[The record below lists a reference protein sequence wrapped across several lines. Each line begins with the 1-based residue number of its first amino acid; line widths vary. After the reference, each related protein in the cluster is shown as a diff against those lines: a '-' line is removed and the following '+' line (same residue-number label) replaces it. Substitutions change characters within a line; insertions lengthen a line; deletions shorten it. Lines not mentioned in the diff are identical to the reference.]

1 MKLIL
6 ESRIREDCRISA
18 SRSYACGL
26 AGVRRRDGHRNPGL
40 APQLRIELSKDCVH
54 DSGRKE
60 DFSIRNGRR
69 SVVNDRTVEGLNQ
82 TLHAGLHV
90 EVIFQKRSNIRLRVP
105 KILLSKD
112 QRREEFFGIALEP
125 IASYF
130 DQCLLILIQD

>member
-1 MKLIL
+1 
-6 ESRIREDCRISA
+6 
-18 SRSYACGL
+18 
-26 AGVRRRDGHRNPGL
+26 
-40 APQLRIELSKDCVH
+40 LRIELGKDCVH

-60 DFSIRNGRR
+60 DFSVRNGGR

-90 EVIFQKRSNIRLRVP
+90 EVIFKKRSNIRLRVP

-112 QRREEFFGIALEP
+112 QRGEEFFSIALEP

-130 DQCLLILIQD
+130 DQCLLILIQDQSILGAIYTELVEQRTNLG